1 MQHKQTTTT
10 VYTILLIS
18 LKPLVWCVVAQTS
31 GFFFITY
38 DIQYIYRPKVCHC
51 TWLNNCTSN
60 YACRMYDFNSWSNSI
75 KLGNVVWYQYS
86 EKEMSDNFPFLFSIP
101 KRAYKNLRIL
111 SDMGFVELISIS
123 ETKYLRFTSKCTN
136 WKCQD
141 GNYFVI

>member
-1 MQHKQTTTT
+1 MTYNIFIDQKFAIVHGLTIVQTTT
-10 VYTILLIS
+10 L
-18 LKPLVWCVVAQTS
+18 A
-31 GFFFITY
+31 
-38 DIQYIYRPKVCHC
+38 
-51 TWLNNCTSN
+51 
-60 YACRMYDFNSWSNSI
+60 ACMTLTSWSNSI

-86 EKEMSDNFPFLFSIP
+86 EKEMSDNFPLLFSIP

-141 GNYFVI
+141 GNYFVIFYVR

>member
-1 MQHKQTTTT
+1 MTYNIFIDQIFAVANELTIVQTTTLAACMTLPTWTNTIT
-10 VYTILLIS
+10 VDGI
-18 LKPLVWCVVAQTS
+18 
-31 GFFFITY
+31 
-38 DIQYIYRPKVCHC
+38 
-51 TWLNNCTSN
+51 
-60 YACRMYDFNSWSNSI
+60 
-75 KLGNVVWYQYS
+75 VWYQYS
-86 EKEMSDNFPFLFSIP
+86 EKEMSDNFPLLFSIP

>member
-1 MQHKQTTTT
+1 MCNGSNWGFSFLIMTYNIFIDQKFAIVHGLTIVQATTLAACMTLPTWTNTIT
-10 VYTILLIS
+10 VDGI
-18 LKPLVWCVVAQTS
+18 
-31 GFFFITY
+31 
-38 DIQYIYRPKVCHC
+38 
-51 TWLNNCTSN
+51 
-60 YACRMYDFNSWSNSI
+60 
-75 KLGNVVWYQYS
+75 VWYQYS

-141 GNYFVI
+141 DNYFVI